1 LVDDQEVYP
10 VAHVLDATGME
21 MRMARFGKEN
31 RRQMMSLTVVRRT
44 RMSEHLVRVTIGGDA
59 LDGFSYKGGDQCFRL
74 FFPRPG
80 QTELRM
86 PTFANN
92 GWAAQYFL
100 MSKDVRPYVRNYT
113 VRAFHPESNE
123 LDVDFVVHGDGPASV
138 WAQQAEPGS
147 PVGMFD
153 EGRRYRPRE
162 EAEWQLLVADGSGLP
177 AAFAIAEETPP
188 SLPTRLIV
196 EVPTPD
202 DVLGTTFGP
211 HVSAT
216 WLASSDGDGEVPGEL
231 ARGAALATPPPS
243 SPGTVFVAGENSLAT
258 GTRRGLVA
266 AGVPKSAISFYG
278 YWKVGRSSPS

>member
-1 LVDDQEVYP
+1 MAITSPRPRRSVVIVLFPVSCRILDPVDLQSRLSYSNFLVADQENCP
-10 VAHVLDATGME
+10 VTRVPDTAGME

-44 RMSEHLVRVTIGGDA
+44 QMSDHMVRVTVGGDA
-59 LDGFSYKGGDQCFRL
+59 LESFSYHGGDQCFRL

-100 MSKDVRPYVRNYT
+100 MPKDVRPYVRNYT

-162 EAEWQLLVADGSGLP
+162 DAEWQLLVADGSGLP
-177 AAFAIAEETPP
+177 AVLAIAEETPP
-188 SLPTRLIV
+188 LFPPVSSSRSRRRTTSWAQHSVLI
-196 EVPTPD
+196 
-202 DVLGTTFGP
+202 F
-211 HVSAT
+211 
-216 WLASSDGDGEVPGEL
+216 
-231 ARGAALATPPPS
+231 R
-243 SPGTVFVAGENSLAT
+243 
-258 GTRRGLVA
+258 RRG
-266 AGVPKSAISFYG
+266 
-278 YWKVGRSSPS
+278 